1 MNELQGDSEVM
12 CGKETAGEL
21 RDGQTGRER
30 AAGIAKGR
38 ENGIHRSQVLL
49 VVTVFQQ

>member
-12 CGKETAGEL
+12 CGKETEGEL
-21 RDGQTGRER
+21 RGRQEGKG

-38 ENGIHRSQVLL
+38 ENDIQRSQLL
-49 VVTVFQQ
+49 PVVTVFQQ